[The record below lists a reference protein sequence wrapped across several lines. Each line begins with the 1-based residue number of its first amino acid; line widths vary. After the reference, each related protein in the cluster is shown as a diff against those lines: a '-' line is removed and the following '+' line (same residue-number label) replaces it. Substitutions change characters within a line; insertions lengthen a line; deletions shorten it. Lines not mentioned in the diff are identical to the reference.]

1 MRVQRGR
8 AGSPAR
14 RRTATFAGL
23 LLLSAACL
31 PEQPADEGEALPP
44 VRVDERLGVVRVAPG
59 GSVVVG
65 VVLDGEADPEG
76 LGPELDAAFRTAV
89 EDFGALQ
96 QDFAVTLEVAP
107 STGCREEDG
116 ASAAE
121 AFVGRPEVVGVLGP
135 QCTPTLLGVQSVTGA
150 AGLVVVTPRSTAYAL
165 TLGADDVIGQDRVEG
180 TFRTAPSELVQARAA
195 ARHATLDIGSVRA
208 AVIDDGS
215 LTSMALADAFSA
227 RFELLGG
234 TVVVRERAGDDLR
247 TPEGEEPSE
256 EADAA
261 LDALLEAVDDGDVE
275 VAYLPVD
282 PELQGVLTLAWSGR
296 AALSGITRIA
306 PAASVTTELLGTT
319 ATAGMLLTAP
329 TVDPPL
335 DAVSAVTGMSASQT
349 LERVGALSG
358 VDAPTGWWAAGYD
371 AATLLLR
378 AIEDSSL
385 VDNDGSLVIGRSEL
399 RDAVARSAFTGL
411 TGPLACAATGDC
423 ASPRTLVLA
432 IEEEGATTLDALP
445 VVADVLDLST
455 DDGSGD
461 GARQEPTED

>member
-8 AGSPAR
+8 VRSPAR
-14 RRTATFAGL
+14 RRTAALVGL
-23 LLLSAACL
+23 VLLAAACL
-31 PEQPADEGEALPP
+31 PDQPPDEGAALPP
-44 VRVDERLGVVRVAPG
+44 VRVDGRLGVVRVAPG
-59 GSVVVG
+59 GSVIVG

-76 LGPELDAAFRTAV
+76 LGPTLDAAFRAAV

-96 QDFAVTLEVAP
+96 QDFEVTLEVAA

-121 AFVGRPEVVGVLGP
+121 TFVGRPEVVGVLGP
-135 QCTPTLLGVQSVTGA
+135 QCGATLLGVQSVTST
-150 AGLVVVTPRSTAYAL
+150 AGLVVVAPRPTAYAL
-165 TLGADDVIGQDRVEG
+165 TLGADDLIGQDRAEG

-195 ARHATLDIGSVRA
+195 ARHATFDIGSVRA

-215 LTSMALADAFSA
+215 LDSTALADAFSA

-247 TPEGEEPSE
+247 TPEGEEASE
-256 EADAA
+256 DADAA
-261 LDALLEAVDDGDVE
+261 LDALLEAVDDGDVD
-275 VAYLPVD
+275 VVYLPVD
-282 PELQGVLTLAWSGR
+282 PELQGVLALAWSGR

-306 PAASVTTELLGTT
+306 PAVSVTLELLGTP
-319 ATAGMLLTAP
+319 ASAGLLLTSPA
-329 TVDPPL
+329 VDPPD

-358 VDAPTGWWAAGYD
+358 VDEPEGWWAAAYD

-385 VDNDGSLVIGRSEL
+385 IDNDGSLVIGRSEL
-399 RDAVARSAFTGL
+399 RDGVARSAFTGL
-411 TGPLACAATGDC
+411 TGPLACAPTGDC
-423 ASPRTLVLA
+423 APPRTLLRAV
-432 IEEEGATTLDALP
+432 EEEGETVLDALP
-445 VVADVLDLST
+445 VVADILDLST

-461 GARQEPTED
+461 GARQEPAED